1 MLRRFAVFTV
11 CFVLVLPF
19 VPSATATDAAPPS
32 PPVKLAVMVVFD
44 QLRGDYLTR
53 WNDLF
58 GDGGFHRLEKDGAW
72 FQNCNYP
79 YAGTVTGAG
88 HASLATGCSPCIHGV
103 FANEWYDRTEGRVVY
118 CATSPKWQR
127 VPPTAADAKNSKKV
141 QGGAPERLLAP
152 TLADA
157 LKEATGGKGHVVSL
171 SSKDRGAVFTGG
183 KKPDACYWIDGATG
197 QAITSTYYRD
207 HLEDWVTAFNKEKRA
222 DRWFGKDWPRL
233 RKDIDYEKYSGPDDA
248 PGESLGYSNALQG
261 RTFPHPMDGGLKQP
275 GKAYYELLYASPF
288 GNELLLDLVDRAV
301 DAEKLGAH
309 EAPDLLCVSFSCTD
323 PIGHAWGPDS
333 QEVLDGVLRADL
345 IVKGLLDLLDAKVGK
360 GRYVLVLSADH
371 GVCPLPEASRK
382 QGRDAG
388 RIPATALKTGAE
400 DFLQKTF
407 GKKDD
412 GGQAIEKVLDQ
423 YIYLNRAW
431 LKGHDLEQSR
441 VEAALAKWFTQ
452 QRGIEAAYTRTE
464 LTKEMPAD
472 DVIGQKV
479 KRSFYPERSG
489 DVVIVPKPYYL
500 ITDRLT
506 GTTHG
511 SPHSY
516 DTHVPLLVY
525 GPGVRA
531 GVRGDA
537 VTPQAAVPIL
547 AHALGIKPPAD
558 AECGVPEKLFVAPK
572 DGLLPP

>member
-1 MLRRFAVFTV
+1 MLRRSAASLLFIALLFSFIPSGTAADAVPQT
-11 CFVLVLPF
+11 
-19 VPSATATDAAPPS
+19 PPI
-32 PPVKLAVMVVFD
+32 KLAVMVVFD

-103 FANEWYDRTEGRVVY
+103 FNNDWYDRAEGQAIY

-127 VPPTAADAKNSKKV
+127 VPPLAVAKKSKKT
-141 QGGAPERLLAP
+141 QGGTPERLLAP

-157 LKEATGGKGHVVSL
+157 LKEATGDKSYVVSL
-171 SSKDRGAVFTGG
+171 SSKDRGAVFGGG
-183 KKPDACYWIDGATG
+183 KKPDACYWLDEETG
-197 QAITSTYYRD
+197 EAVTSSYYRD
-207 HLEDWVTAFNKEKRA
+207 HPDDWAEAFNKEKRA
-222 DRWFGKDWPRL
+222 DRWFGKDWLRL
-233 RKDIDYEKYSGPDDA
+233 RTDIDYEKYSGPDDA
-248 PGESLGYSNALQG
+248 PGESLGYTGALQG
-261 RTFPHPMDGGLKQP
+261 RVFPHPMDGGLKQP
-275 GKAYYELLYASPF
+275 GKAYYESLYASPF
-288 GNELLLDLVDRAV
+288 GNELLLDLVERAV

-323 PIGHAWGPDS
+323 PVGHAWGPDS

-412 GGQAIEKVLDQ
+412 GSQAIEKVVDQ
-423 YIYLNRAW
+423 YVYLNRAW
-431 LKGHDLEQSR
+431 LKEHDLEQSR
-441 VEAALAKWFTQ
+441 VEEALATWLTQ
-452 QRGIEAAYTRTE
+452 QRGIQAAYTRTA
-464 LTKEMPAD
+464 LTKEIPAG
-472 DVIGQKV
+472 DVIGQRV

-489 DVVIVPKPYYL
+489 DVIIVPKPYYL

-511 SPHSY
+511 SPHPY
-516 DTHVPLLVY
+516 DTLVPLLVY
-525 GPGVRA
+525 GPGVHA
-531 GVRGDA
+531 GVRDDA

-547 AHALGIKPPAD
+547 AHTLGVPPPAD
-558 AECGVPEKLFVAPK
+558 TECGVPEKLFVAP
-572 DGLLPP
+572 

>member
-1 MLRRFAVFTV
+1 
-11 CFVLVLPF
+11 
-19 VPSATATDAAPPS
+19 
-32 PPVKLAVMVVFD
+32 MVVFD

-79 YAGTVTGAG
+79 YAGTVTSAG
-88 HASLATGCSPCIHGV
+88 HASLATGCSPCKHGV
-103 FANEWYDRTEGRVVY
+103 FNNDWYDRDEGKPVY
-118 CATSPKWQR
+118 CATSAKWQR
-127 VPPTAADAKNSKKV
+127 VPPPAAEAKNTKKN
-141 QGGAPERLLAP
+141 QGGTPERLLAP

-157 LKEATGGKGHVVSL
+157 IKEATGGKGRVVSL
-171 SSKDRGAVFTGG
+171 SSKDRGAVFAGG
-183 KKPDACYWIDGATG
+183 KKPDACYWLDGETG
-197 QAITSTYYRD
+197 QAVTSTYYRD
-207 HLEDWVTAFNKEKRA
+207 HLDDWVEAFNKEKRA
-222 DRWFGKDWPRL
+222 DRWFGKDWLRL
-233 RKDIDYEKYSGPDDA
+233 RTDIDYEKYSGPDDA

-275 GKAYYELLYASPF
+275 GKSYYEVLYASPF
-288 GNELLLDLVDRAV
+288 GNELLLDLVERAV
-301 DAEKLGAH
+301 DAQQLGSH
-309 EAPDLLCVSFSCTD
+309 ETPDLLCVSFSGTD
-323 PIGHAWGPDS
+323 PVGHAWGPDS

-345 IVKGLLDLLDAKVGK
+345 IVKRLLEQLDAKVGK

-371 GVCPLPEASRK
+371 GVCPLPEASVK

-407 GKKDD
+407 AKKDD
-412 GGQAIEKVLDQ
+412 GDQAIEKVVDQ

-431 LKGHDLEQSR
+431 LKGHDLEQPR
-441 VEAALAKWFTQ
+441 VEEALAKWLTE
-452 QRGIEAAYTRTE
+452 QRGVQAVYTRTA
-464 LTKEMPAD
+464 LTKEIPSD

-479 KRSFYPERSG
+479 KRSYYPERSG

-511 SPHSY
+511 SPHPY
-516 DTHVPLLVY
+516 DTLVPLLVY

-531 GVRGDA
+531 GVRDDA
-537 VTPQAAVPIL
+537 VTPQAAAPIL
-547 AHALGIKPPAD
+547 AKALGVKPPAD
-558 AECGVPEKLFVAPK
+558 AECGAPEKLFVAP
-572 DGLLPP
+572 

>member
-1 MLRRFAVFTV
+1 MLRRFAAFTV
-11 CFVLVLPF
+11 FVVLGLPF
-19 VPSATATDAAPPS
+19 VPSATAADAAPPS
-32 PPVKLAVMVVFD
+32 PPVKLAVLVVFD

-58 GDGGFHRLEKDGAW
+58 GGDGFHRLEKEGSW
-72 FQNCNYP
+72 FRNCNYP
-79 YAGTVTGAG
+79 HAGTVTGAG
-88 HASLATGCSPCIHGV
+88 HASLATGCSPCKHGV
-103 FANEWYDRTEGRVVY
+103 FSNEWYDRDEGQTVY

-127 VPPTAADAKNSKKV
+127 VPPAAADAKRSKIP
-141 QGGAPERLLAP
+141 QGGTPERLMAP

-157 LKEATGGKGHVVSL
+157 LKEATGGKGRVVSL
-171 SSKDRGAVFTGG
+171 SSKDRGAVFAGG
-183 KKPDACYWIDGATG
+183 KKPDACYWLDGETG
-197 QAITSTYYRD
+197 QAVTSTYYRD
-207 HLEDWVTAFNKEKRA
+207 HLDDWVEAFNKEKRA
-222 DRWFGKDWPRL
+222 DRWFGKDWIRL
-233 RKDIDYEKYSGPDDA
+233 RTDIDYEKYSGPDDA

-275 GKAYYELLYASPF
+275 GKSYYEVLYASPF
-288 GNELLLDLVDRAV
+288 GNELLLDLVERAV

-309 EAPDLLCVSFSCTD
+309 ETPDLLCVSFSCND
-323 PIGHAWGPDS
+323 PVGHAWGPDS

-345 IVKGLLDLLDAKVGK
+345 IVKRLLEQLDAKVGK

-371 GVCPLPEASRK
+371 GVCPLPEVSLK

-407 GKKDD
+407 AKKDD
-412 GGQAIEKVLDQ
+412 HGVPAIEKVMDQ

-441 VEAALAKWFTQ
+441 VEAALAKWLTE
-452 QRGIEAAYTRTE
+452 QRGIQAVYTRTA
-464 LTKEMPAD
+464 LTKEMPAGD
-472 DVIGQKV
+472 AIGQRV
-479 KRSFYPERSG
+479 KRSFYLNRSG

-511 SPHSY
+511 SPHPY
-516 DTHVPLLVY
+516 DTCVPLLVY
-525 GPGVRA
+525 GPGVRV
-531 GVRGDA
+531 GVRDAA
-537 VTPQAAVPIL
+537 VTPQAAAPIL
-547 AHALGIKPPAD
+547 ARALGVKPLAD
-558 AECGVPEKLFVAPK
+558 AECGVPEKLFAEP
-572 DGLLPP
+572 

>member
-1 MLRRFAVFTV
+1 MLRRSTASILFIG
-11 CFVLVLPF
+11 LLLPF
-19 VPSATATDAAPPS
+19 IPRAMAADAAPQ
-32 PPVKLAVMVVFD
+32 PPPIKLAVMVVFD
-44 QLRGDYLTR
+44 QMRGDYLTR

-58 GDGGFHRLEKDGAW
+58 GEGGFHRLEKDGAW
-72 FQNCNYP
+72 FRNCNYP

-103 FANEWYDRTEGRVVY
+103 FANEWYDRAEGKVVY
-118 CATSPKWQR
+118 CATSPRRQR
-127 VPPTAADAKNSKKV
+127 VPSSVVDPKKSKKV
-141 QGGAPERLLAP
+141 QGGTPERLLAP

-157 LKEATGGKGHVVSL
+157 LKEANGDKSHVVSL

-183 KKPDACYWIDGATG
+183 KKPDACYWIDGETG
-197 QAITSTYYRD
+197 QAVTSTYYRD
-207 HLEDWVTAFNKEKRA
+207 HLDDWVEAFNKEKRA
-222 DRWFGKDWPRL
+222 DRWFGKDWLRL
-233 RKDIDYEKYSGPDDA
+233 RTDIDYEKYSGPDDG

-261 RTFPHPMDGGLKQP
+261 RTFPHPMDGGLKEL
-275 GKAYYELLYASPF
+275 GKAYYESLYASPF
-288 GNELLLDLVDRAV
+288 GNELLLGLVDRAV

-323 PIGHAWGPDS
+323 PVGHAWGPDS

-407 GKKDD
+407 GQKND
-412 GGQAIEKVLDQ
+412 GGQAIEKVVEQ
-423 YIYLNRAW
+423 YVYLNRAW
-431 LKGHDLEQSR
+431 LKGHDLDQSR
-441 VEAALAKWFTQ
+441 VEEALAKWYTQ
-452 QRGIEAAYTRTE
+452 QRGIQAAYTRTE
-464 LTKEMPAD
+464 LIKEIPAG

-479 KRSFYPERSG
+479 KRSFYAERSG

-511 SPHSY
+511 SPNPY
-516 DTHVPLLVY
+516 DTLVPLLVY
-525 GPGVRA
+525 GSGVRPGVR
-531 GVRGDA
+531 DDL

-547 AHALGIKPPAD
+547 AHALGVSPPAD
-558 AECGVPEKLFVAPK
+558 AETGVPEKLFAAP
-572 DGLLPP
+572 

>member
-1 MLRRFAVFTV
+1 MLRRFAVFTA

-19 VPSATATDAAPPS
+19 VPSATATDAAPQP

-58 GDGGFHRLEKDGAW
+58 SDGGFHRLEKDGAW

-103 FANEWYDRTEGRVVY
+103 FANEWYDRSEGQVVY

-127 VPPTAADAKNSKKV
+127 VPAPVADAKKSKKT
-141 QGGAPERLLAP
+141 QGGAPVRLLAP

-222 DRWFGKDWPRL
+222 DRWFGKDWLRL
-233 RKDIDYEKYSGPDDA
+233 RTDIDYEKYSGPDDA
-248 PGESLGYSNALQG
+248 PGESLGYSNAIQG

-275 GKAYYELLYASPF
+275 GKTYYELLYASPF

-309 EAPDLLCVSFSCTD
+309 ETPDLLCVSFSCTD
-323 PIGHAWGPDS
+323 PVGHAWGPDS

-412 GGQAIEKVLDQ
+412 GGQAIEKVLEQ
-423 YIYLNRAW
+423 YVYLNRAW
-431 LKGHDLEQSR
+431 LKGHDLDQSR

-452 QRGIEAAYTRTE
+452 QRGIQAAYTRTE

-511 SPHSY
+511 SPHPY
-516 DTHVPLLVY
+516 DTLVPLLVY

-547 AHALGIKPPAD
+547 AHMLRIKPPAD
-558 AECGVPEKLFVAPK
+558 AECGVPEKVFAAP
-572 DGLLPP
+572 